1 MYSMILLYDAVSVIQ
16 SEFPYLSYQTRNSSN
31 NKNLFH
37 VVNNLAN
44 YTKNQLLEN
53 NEAECEHCFKVA
65 YEIWEQG
72 SNISKMAIENI
83 FVYSLSRLLERS
95 FSVSNEHGNNFLNFS
110 ENNMRCK
117 LGVNTLNKLL

>member
-95 FSVSNEHGNNFLNFS
+95 FSVSNEAREQFLKFFRKQY
-110 ENNMRCK
+110 EVQIGGK
-117 LGVNTLNKLL
+117 YP

>member
-1 MYSMILLYDAVSVIQ
+1 MYFMILLYDTVSVIQ

-44 YTKNQLLEN
+44 YTKNQLLEHN
-53 NEAECEHCFKVA
+53 DRECEHCFKVA

-95 FSVSNEHGNNFLNFS
+95 FSVSNEAREQFLKFFRKQY
-110 ENNMRCK
+110 EVQIGAK
-117 LGVNTLNKLL
+117 YP